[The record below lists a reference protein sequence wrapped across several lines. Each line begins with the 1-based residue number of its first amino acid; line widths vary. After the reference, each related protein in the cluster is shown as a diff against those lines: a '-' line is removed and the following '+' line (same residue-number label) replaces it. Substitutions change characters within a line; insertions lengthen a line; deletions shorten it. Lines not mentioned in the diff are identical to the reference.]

1 MSEHIKQL
9 VDAMMTKDANGTQAA
24 FQAAMAEK
32 ISARLDSMRQDV
44 AQSMFKT
51 QEVEV
56 STEEPTA
63 ETETE

>member
-32 ISARLDSMRQDV
+32 ISTKLDDMRSSM

-51 QEVEV
+51 PTAEV
-56 STEEPTA
+56 STEQPA
-63 ETETE
+63 EATE